1 MTPTSFDGTKDITTE
16 FVNNVW
22 TAPSSGLITVYLE
35 PSNTTFG
42 CLRYTRND
50 SQMKGLCVNSTNGA
64 LSTGVMPVRKG
75 DVIKRVLTI
84 AVNAESISF
93 DAFE

>member
-1 MTPTSFDGTKDITTE
+1 MSTSLDGVKDITKD
-16 FVNNVW
+16 FVNNTW
-22 TAPSSGLITVYLE
+22 TAPSSGFLTVYME

-50 SQMKGLCVNSTNGA
+50 SQLKELCVNSTNGA
-64 LSTGVMPVRKG
+64 LNTGVMPVKKG
-75 DVIKRVLTI
+75 DVIKRVLTM